1 MSEELLKRDIA
12 VYSSLVHYD
21 EGFLLGSLINIEDS
35 QGIRRV
41 LSNSSYELTLM
52 HVSQFQEDYELVGI
66 LQSLRP
72 KLIELFIK
80 QIMMIGI
87 IVLRNNIKRNQL
99 LN

>member
-52 HVSQFQEDYELVGI
+52 HVSQF
-66 LQSLRP
+66 
-72 KLIELFIK
+72 
-80 QIMMIGI
+80 
-87 IVLRNNIKRNQL
+87 
-99 LN
+99 

>member
-1 MSEELLKRDIA
+1 MSEELLKRGIA
-12 VYSSLVHYD
+12 IDSSLIHYD
-21 EGFLLGSLINIEDS
+21 EGFLLGSLINIEDR
-35 QGIRRV
+35 QGTRRV
-41 LSNSSYELTLM
+41 LSNLSYELTLI
-52 HVSQFQEDYELVGI
+52 HFSQFHEDYELVGI

-80 QIMMIGI
+80 QIMMIGV